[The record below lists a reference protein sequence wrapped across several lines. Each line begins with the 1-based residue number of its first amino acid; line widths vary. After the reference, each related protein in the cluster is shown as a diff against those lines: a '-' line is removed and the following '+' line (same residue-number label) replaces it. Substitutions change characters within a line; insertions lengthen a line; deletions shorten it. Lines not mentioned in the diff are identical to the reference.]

1 MLSHIVA
8 MPNSHSGKGYLIL
21 EWSLQSHSAFS
32 NLTTVLSSMASM
44 STCSFELEP
53 FSVVAILHNIYFPLN
68 TRILKILDV
77 RSTSPKSL
85 HISQGPLRVAL
96 ISAILQGWDV
106 LLVSYIVRVR
116 TFPELPLTYSYYIGH
131 FSMGQ
136 RANMENLK
144 IMKYIY
150 FNYTFRK

>member
-1 MLSHIVA
+1 MLSHVVA
-8 MPNSHSGKGYLIL
+8 MPNTHSGKGCLIL
-21 EWSLQSHSAFS
+21 EPSLQSHSAFP
-32 NLTTVLSSMASM
+32 NLTVALSSMASL

-53 FSVVAILHNIYFPLN
+53 FSALAIFPNIYFPLN
-68 TRILKILDV
+68 TRTLKIVDV
-77 RSTSPKSL
+77 HSTSPKSL
-85 HISQGPLRVAL
+85 HIPHRPLGVPL

-116 TFPELPLTYSYYIGH
+116 TFLKLPLMYSYYIGH

-136 RANMENLK
+136 RANMEILK

-150 FNYTFRK
+150 LNDTFRK